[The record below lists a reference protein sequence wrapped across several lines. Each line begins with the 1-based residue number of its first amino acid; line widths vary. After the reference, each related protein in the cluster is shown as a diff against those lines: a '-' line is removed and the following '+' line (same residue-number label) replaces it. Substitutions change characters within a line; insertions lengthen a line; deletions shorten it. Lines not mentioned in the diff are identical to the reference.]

1 MLDCACRYVW
11 GLRTD
16 VKDNVQ
22 VVSDTTFVFPAGH
35 SVVINNTET
44 HQQQFIQPPADSEG
58 ITGLTITP
66 NQRHIAVTERAEK
79 PTVTIYDLQTLKR
92 RKVLSSVEICGK
104 VCGLL
109 PSASQDAPTSRE
121 ISRVALKSN
130 ACRRS
135 AV

>member
-1 MLDCACRYVW
+1 MKLLDWACRYVW

-22 VVSDTTFVFPAGH
+22 VVSDTMIVIPAGH
-35 SVVINNTET
+35 NVVINNFDT

-58 ITGLTITP
+58 ITGLAITP

-92 RKVLSSVEICGK
+92 RKVLSSVEIGGK
-104 VCGLL
+104 VSDLQ
-109 PSASQDAPTSRE
+109 PSASQGAPIPTDHGP
-121 ISRVALKSN
+121 
-130 ACRRS
+130 
-135 AV
+135 